1 MLVLPMLPIEF
12 RIECAR
18 RLLRMIEEDAP
29 LLSAR
34 VAPLSLEQQNSVK
47 SYAQELEQRAR
58 AEIQRLLNEQK
69 FTVASD

>member
-12 RIECAR
+12 RIERAR